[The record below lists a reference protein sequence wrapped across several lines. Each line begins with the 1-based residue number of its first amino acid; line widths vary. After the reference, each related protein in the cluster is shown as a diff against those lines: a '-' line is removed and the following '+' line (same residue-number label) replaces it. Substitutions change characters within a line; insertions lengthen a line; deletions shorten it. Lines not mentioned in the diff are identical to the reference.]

1 MRSTDKRG
9 WERVKHWPEAQRTK
23 ASGKAEEFPESGH
36 SSGVSW
42 EDQQYLKSKIPEME
56 IMGFVAGTQGQEYR
70 NARGRPKQDEKQDL
84 CKKDQKIERTEV
96 FKWILK
102 YP

>member
-1 MRSTDKRG
+1 
-9 WERVKHWPEAQRTK
+9 
-23 ASGKAEEFPESGH
+23 
-36 SSGVSW
+36 
-42 EDQQYLKSKIPEME
+42 ME